1 MFETSEFC
9 GASYGCQ
16 VNLIPSSLFS
26 IGFSLATTSAFLL
39 LANEASNILSS
50 VSASA
55 IGASVVSSNGGT
67 SEGSKL
73 VSGSKLKLSFNSKL
87 SSLIGSLKSF
97 VILKSFVGS
106 PPRSK
111 VSLFNGSPDNS
122 VFKSSS
128 SCNGLASNNTSSV
141 LSLKASSGSKSSS
154 SCNGLASNNTSSV
167 LSPKASSG
175 SKSSSLLSN
184 NMSSSPSSFLL
195 WKSIFLVYFSFLIK
209 SSNSLITSCE
219 FEAVESAI

>member
-106 PPRSK
+106 PRSK

-141 LSLKASSGSKSSS
+141 LSL
-154 SCNGLASNNTSSV
+154 
-167 LSPKASSG
+167 KASSG

-219 FEAVESAI
+219 FEVVESAI

>member
-26 IGFSLATTSAFLL
+26 IGFSLTAASACLL

-50 VSASA
+50 VSLSA
-55 IGASVVSSNGGT
+55 IGASVVSSNGLT

-111 VSLFNGSPDNS
+111 LSSFNGSSINS
-122 VFKSSS
+122 VF
-128 SCNGLASNNTSSV
+128 
-141 LSLKASSGSKSSS
+141 KSSS

-184 NMSSSPSSFLL
+184 SISSSPSSFLL

-209 SSNSLITSCE
+209 SSNSLTTSCE

>member
-26 IGFSLATTSAFLL
+26 IGFSLTATSAFLL

-50 VSASA
+50 VSLSA
-55 IGASVVSSNGGT
+55 IGASVVSSNGLT

-106 PPRSK
+106 PRSK

-167 LSPKASSG
+167 LSLKASSG

-209 SSNSLITSCE
+209 FSNSLTTSCE
-219 FEAVESAI
+219 FEVVESAI